1 MKIAMMVDAH
11 FPVRDG
17 VVAAID
23 LLHKELMKRGHEV
36 LLIAPDPGKEN
47 RIDGVHYIKARSFGT
62 FDGYFLPIFPSD
74 SLFKL
79 KEADIDVIN
88 VHGFAFMAVR
98 GIMSGKLLNKPVAI
112 TFHTPV
118 WDFIGEYSP
127 LDEDLSLNVGWSY
140 FRKVFGRA
148 DALIAQMPSIAQELK
163 KNKVKGDIRVIPT
176 GVDID
181 KMRPGLDGSA
191 IKERYGIAG
200 KKVIIHVG
208 RLSPEKCIDMLIR
221 AAAELDDDIVIMI
234 VGKGTLEAEL
244 KELTASLGL
253 SHRVIFTGFVSDEEL
268 PLHYAAADAAVSAS
282 IYEAQ
287 CLAIMDAMA
296 CGLPAVCP
304 HGRAFVDFIRDG
316 ENGYLYNAGA
326 EECAAA
332 IRKCLSA
339 SPVIKENARK
349 TAEQYSIKRSIDTYV
364 ALFEELAAKGRR
376 SETSE
381 RLSRIGKNL
390 RFRE

>member
-23 LLHKELMKRGHEV
+23 LLHRELKKRGHEV

-62 FDGYFLPIFPSD
+62 FEGYFLPIFPSD

-79 KEADIDVIN
+79 KETDVDVIN

-98 GIMSGKLLNKPVAI
+98 AIMSGKILNKPVVI

-148 DALIAQMPSIAQELK
+148 DALVAQMPSIADELRA
-163 KNKVKGDIRVIPT
+163 NKVKADIRVIPT
-176 GVDID
+176 GVDTE
-181 KMRPGLDGSA
+181 KLRPGIDGST
-191 IKERYGIAG
+191 IRERYGIVG
-200 KKVIIHVG
+200 KKVAIHVG
-208 RLSPEKCIDMLIR
+208 RLSPEKCLDILIK
-221 AAAELDDDIVIMI
+221 AAAELDDDTVIMI
-234 VGKGTLEAEL
+234 VGKGALEADL
-244 KELTASLGL
+244 KAQTEELGL
-253 SHRVIFTGFVSDEEL
+253 SERIIFTGFVPDEEL
-268 PLHYAAADAAVSAS
+268 PLHYAAADAAVSTS

-296 CGLPAVCP
+296 CGLPAACP
-304 HGRAFVDFIRDG
+304 VGRAFVDFIKDG
-316 ENGYLYNAGA
+316 VNGYTHDATPKG
-326 EECAAA
+326 CASA
-332 IRKCLSA
+332 IKKCLSA
-339 SPVIKENARK
+339 PPSVKANARA
-349 TAEQYSIKRSIDTYV
+349 TAEEYSIPRSINAYV
-364 ALFEELAAKGRR
+364 SLFEELAAKGR
-376 SETSE
+376 
-381 RLSRIGKNL
+381 K
-390 RFRE
+390 